1 MKEFTSKLITYMM
14 MVCVA
19 LCTTGCG
26 SDSDEDGTTDGTHED
41 MALENLNGH
50 ELKFYYEY
58 EGKLYRAMAL
68 YVDKQGTPNVLSY
81 SAVQMIGVTK
91 YAYVKTSQSK
101 ATVSM
106 TVMYYQASP
115 DPEGWSD
122 PWHQYDME
130 LNFVSGNQGY
140 AKVTT
145 QYKTLVNGLLT
156 TVKKDDLWYFKI
168 DSDELPD
175 KTLID
180 ICIGNSEGNDDGD
193 GEGSSENV
201 VTSKALKTKV
211 NFVQDGERPC
221 IAVGLTKTAQQD
233 CLTKQDSAL
242 EHHPNPLL
250 KTQ

>member
-1 MKEFTSKLITYMM
+1 MNMKETIQGHGI
-14 MVCVA
+14 VCRQA
-19 LCTTGCG
+19 RYAKRAELFGCA
-26 SDSDEDGTTDGTHED
+26 DDRRNEICIH
-41 MALENLNGH
+41 
-50 ELKFYYEY
+50 
-58 EGKLYRAMAL
+58 
-68 YVDKQGTPNVLSY
+68 
-81 SAVQMIGVTK
+81 
-91 YAYVKTSQSK
+91 KTSQSK

-193 GEGSSENV
+193 GEGSSE
-201 VTSKALKTKV
+201 TW
-211 NFVQDGERPC
+211 
-221 IAVGLTKTAQQD
+221 
-233 CLTKQDSAL
+233 
-242 EHHPNPLL
+242 
-250 KTQ
+250 